1 MKRVSKLMVIP
12 AIICFIVL
20 MLWSEQIRGFS
31 GFLYFM
37 MMAAV
42 VIGFIAKKQSSDERD
57 AKIAKNAVE
66 KFKQKK
72 GIVD

>member
-1 MKRVSKLMVIP
+1 MKRVSELMVIP

-20 MLWSEQIRGFS
+20 MLWSEQIREFS

-37 MMAAV
+37 MMTAV
-42 VIGFIAKKQSSDERD
+42 VIGVIAKKQSSDERD